1 MESELYEVAVEGNV
15 HSLLTLLSKGRLLLD
30 RTMVGNQTE
39 SPLHIAAMLGHSGF
53 VEEVL
58 TRKTEMAKEQNSQG
72 LTPLHLAVAKGYFH
86 IVKNLLRVDPEVC
99 FFRDKYGRNPFHVV
113 AMKGHVD
120 ILELLV
126 RVKPSAAW
134 DIWENGQKIMHI
146 CVKNNKLEVLKLLV
160 DILDDEQFINLKDED
175 GNTILYLAG
184 AADRQTKVCSYND
197 T

>member
-39 SPLHIAAMLGHSGF
+39 SPLHIATMLGHSGF

-99 FFRDKYGRNPFHVV
+99 FFHDKYGRNPLHVT

-126 RVKPSAAW
+126 
-134 DIWENGQKIMHI
+134 
-146 CVKNNKLEVLKLLV
+146 
-160 DILDDEQFINLKDED
+160 
-175 GNTILYLAG
+175 
-184 AADRQTKVCSYND
+184 
-197 T
+197 